1 MKHENIRWMV
11 WVAAVAHRSRLEVI
25 SAVSLFSLF
34 SLISLTSRRDYCGC
48 SESVNNKGLDAL
60 RNPSAETLGKMS
72 ISHRKKL

>member
-34 SLISLTSRRDYCGC
+34 SLTSRRDYCGC
-48 SESVNNKGLDAL
+48 SESVNNKGLGAL